1 MICTVEQIANLL
13 QTQDGILRS
22 IVFRSDDMI
31 HLTGEDLTIEQVV
44 AVARQGERVAPLNE
58 AVQARMWASQRWVE
72 AAVKGRTTIYGVNT
86 GFGPLATTSIAPDE
100 TRKLSRNLILSCLA
114 GVGAPIPADWARAMM
129 LIRAN
134 SLAKGYSGVRPVV
147 VDTLIEMLNRGVTP
161 WVPSKGSLGAS
172 GDLAPLSHIA
182 IVLTRDET
190 EDGGFSG
197 QAYFDGV
204 LMSGAEAMA
213 RAGLAR
219 LVLEAKEGLALS
231 NGTTFMAAAGALG
244 VHDAERL
251 LEHAEMAA
259 ALSFEALLGITSAL
273 HPALHAANGQPGQV
287 QVAANLRRLLEG
299 SQLVDSAPHKVQDA
313 YSLRCTPQVLGPIR
327 DTLAF
332 IRERFTGA
340 INAASDNPLIFVEEL
355 GDSKSLQP
363 LQNLPS
369 QVVKSVEE
377 VGKSVQE
384 ICKSSEEVYK
394 SSKEVGKSV
403 EELDKSVEEVY
414 KSVEEVYKSVEEV
427 YRSVEEIGESAERVD
442 ESPEGDFAEVGA
454 VSTAEPDEP
463 PRGRAISGGNFH
475 GQGPAMWLD
484 FLGIA
489 VAEIGDI
496 SERRTFR
503 LLDPALNVGL
513 PAMLV
518 PTSGLDS
525 GLMIPQYTA
534 AALVSDN
541 KTLAHPDSVDS
552 IPSSANQ
559 EDHVSMGA
567 NAARHAREIIW
578 NTQRIIAIEM
588 ITAAQGVDLRPDGPA
603 RLGIGTREGYA
614 RVREVVKFLDHDRE
628 TSGDIERVVGR
639 MKDEG

>member
-1 MICTVEQIANLL
+1 
-13 QTQDGILRS
+13 
-22 IVFRSDDMI
+22 MI
-31 HLTGEDLTIEQVV
+31 HLTGEALTIEQVV
-44 AVARQGERVAPLNE
+44 AVARHGTPVASLDE
-58 AVQARMWASQRWVE
+58 TVQARMWASQQWVE
-72 AAVKGRTTIYGVNT
+72 AAVKGKTTIYGVNT

-114 GVGAPIPADWARAMM
+114 GVGDPIPADWVRAMI

-134 SLAKGYSGVRPVV
+134 SLAKGFSGVRPVV
-147 VDTLIEMLNRGVTP
+147 VETLIAMLNRGVTP

-182 IVLTRDET
+182 VVLTRDET

-197 QAYFDGV
+197 QAYFGGE

-213 RAGLAR
+213 RAGLER
-219 LVLEAKEGLALS
+219 VVLEAKEGLALS

-244 VHDAERL
+244 VHDAEQL

-273 HPALHAANGQPGQV
+273 HPALHEANGQPGQM
-287 QVAANLRRLLEG
+287 QVAANLRGLLEG
-299 SQLVDSAPHKVQDA
+299 SQLVDSAPQKVQDA
-313 YSLRCTPQVLGPIR
+313 YSLRCTPQVYGPVR

-332 IRERFTGA
+332 LRARFTGA
-340 INAASDNPLIFVEEL
+340 INAASDNPLIFA
-355 GDSKSLQP
+355 
-363 LQNLPS
+363 
-369 QVVKSVEE
+369 
-377 VGKSVQE
+377 E
-384 ICKSSEEVYK
+384 I
-394 SSKEVGKSV
+394 
-403 EELDKSVEEVY
+403 
-414 KSVEEVYKSVEEV
+414 
-427 YRSVEEIGESAERVD
+427 
-442 ESPEGDFAEVGA
+442 EG
-454 VSTAEPDEP
+454 
-463 PRGRAISGGNFH
+463 GRAISGGNFH

-489 VAEIGDI
+489 VAELGDI

-503 LLDPALNVGL
+503 LLDPALNGGL
-513 PAMLV
+513 PSMLV

-541 KTLAHPDSVDS
+541 KTLSHPDSVDS

-567 NAARHAREIIW
+567 NAARHAWEVIA

-588 ITAAQGVDLRPDGPA
+588 ITAAQGIDLRPDGPA
-603 RLGIGTREGYA
+603 RLGEGTRKGYA
-614 RVREVVKFLDHDRE
+614 MVREVVKFLDHDRE

-639 MKDEG
+639 MGGE